1 MKNFR
6 QYKIIFLIKNE
17 NFLSDSDDCYSLYT
31 SFFGENPL
39 FNGGIAQIIFF
50 NLMLLG
56 TGSYEH
62 MPCRFKISEIIS
74 NPEII
79 SEIVP
84 DPEIAPLVE
93 PENINQLA
101 DLININQFW
110 C

>member
-39 FNGGIAQIIFF
+39 FNGGIAQIILF

-62 MPCRFKISEIIS
+62 MPCRFK
-74 NPEII
+74 I